1 MTPEEAFRRAWGREP
16 ARAELERLRRLQTA
30 FEIDEND
37 ALLTIAMVL
46 EFYESHFRAYP
57 GKCADAASSSIKR
70 WLESSEGIAA
80 LQRASG
86 GCRLSN
92 AGPSPALS
100 GRVPDAFSSE
110 TRREIYWV
118 TLGGLATATSAVSG
132 ALGMVVG
139 AASAGR
145 YPCWVPHDAATSM
158 AASVVGAPMG
168 WLVLLAL
175 LVPSYYAAR
184 WGWCRGRES
193 SRSSSE
199 RWLGWAS
206 FAAVV
211 SSTIGWAVLVVR
223 VALT

>member
-1 MTPEEAFRRAWGREP
+1 MSPEEAFRRAWGREP
-16 ARAELERLRRLQTA
+16 ARAELERLRRLQNA

-46 EFYESHFRAYP
+46 EFYESHFRVYP
-57 GKCADAASSSIKR
+57 GKCADAASNGIKR
-70 WLESSEGIAA
+70 WLESSEGIAT
-80 LQRASG
+80 LQRAAG
-86 GCRLSN
+86 GRRSSSD
-92 AGPSPALS
+92 AASPALS
-100 GRVPDAFSSE
+100 GAAPDALSSE
-110 TRREIYWV
+110 ARREIYWV

-145 YPCWVPHDAATSM
+145 YPCWVPQDAATSV
-158 AASVVGAPMG
+158 AANVVGAPMG

-193 SRSSSE
+193 HRRSSE
-199 RWLGWAS
+199 RSLGWAS

-211 SSTIGWAVLVVR
+211 ISTIGWAVLIVR
-223 VALT
+223 VTLT